1 MNRYLL
7 IAQQTRLTT
16 DGKTLAKKLH
26 VATHHCTN
34 YWFCCCT
41 NITVYSKLVLLLLQ
55 ATSTSPNSSVGGCDE
70 KLFNYISVT
79 KSSEGW
85 QHYQISYRASCT
97 RSHHQVRAR
106 ISARAEMELGEISS
120 HPMLGANTMCV
131 CIWDQLILP
140 GAAHM
145 RLQPILILIPRQSH
159 PCTSGALFMHV
170 HFCLYTCVNL

>member
-16 DGKTLAKKLH
+16 DGKLWQKSATWQRITALIIDFV
-26 VATHHCTN
+26 VAQTSPFTAN
-34 YWFCCCT
+34 SCCCCCRQHRQT
-41 NITVYSKLVLLLLQ
+41 ALWVGAMKSYLITFQLLSQ
-55 ATSTSPNSSVGGCDE
+55 AKVGSIIKFPIEPVAPGT
-70 KLFNYISVT
+70 I
-79 KSSEGW
+79 
-85 QHYQISYRASCT
+85 T
-97 RSHHQVRAR
+97 RSGPGSVPGPKWNLLKFHLIPCWVR
-106 ISARAEMELGEISS
+106 
-120 HPMLGANTMCV
+120 TQCMCV
-131 CIWDQLILP
+131 CFWDQLILP